1 MFNVDV
7 QGDTNVRRGDI
18 VEWRKVRIVKPDGR
32 SWSDLGNPDH
42 TAVIVNTYLS
52 SDASANTQPADGDA
66 IAPWEVGVLEVIEQS
81 QGRVPTRKEYDLIG
95 MESGEIW
102 IYRPVGMQEYVGID
116 QLRPDWD
123 QPSSRGVIN
132 YIG

>member
-1 MFNVDV
+1 MR
-7 QGDTNVRRGDI
+7 VR
-18 VEWRKVRIVKPDGR
+18 KPDGR

-42 TAVIVNTYLS
+42 TAVIVQSYLP
-52 SDASANTQPADGDA
+52 SDASANTQPADGDS

-81 QGRVPTRKEYDLIG
+81 QGKVPTRAEYDLAG

-102 IYRPVGMQEYVGID
+102 IYRPVGMEGYVGID

-123 QPSSRGVIN
+123 QPSSRGAIN
-132 YIG
+132 VVG